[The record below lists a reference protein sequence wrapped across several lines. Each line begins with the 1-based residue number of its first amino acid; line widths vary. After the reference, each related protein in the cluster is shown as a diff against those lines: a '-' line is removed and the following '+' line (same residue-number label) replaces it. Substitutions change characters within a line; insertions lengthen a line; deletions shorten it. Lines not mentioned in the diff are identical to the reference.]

1 MIMIHSSG
9 LRFQYNATTVF
20 NFPGLHCAAGQT
32 CVVTG
37 NSGKGKT
44 TLLHLLGGLLKPS
57 AGSISIA
64 QTEVTTLS
72 GRQLDAFRGKH
83 IGIVFQESHFVQS
96 LNVLDNLL
104 LPARFTG
111 TKGQKEK
118 ALSLLEQLGIAD
130 QVHKPTGSLSQGQ
143 QQRLSIARA
152 LINDPALVLAD
163 EPTSGLDDENCHK
176 VAALLMQQARVAN
189 AALIIVTHDQRL
201 KNEFHHLIHLS

>member
-1 MIMIHSSG
+1 MVHSSG
-9 LRFQYNATTVF
+9 IRFQYNATTLF
-20 NFPGLHCAAGQT
+20 NFPDLHCEAGQA

-37 NSGKGKT
+37 SSGKGKT

-57 AGSISIA
+57 AGHISIA
-64 QTEVTTLS
+64 QTEVTSLG

-83 IGIVFQESHFVQS
+83 IGIIFQQSHFVKS

-111 TKGQKEK
+111 KKGRKDK
-118 ALSLLEQLGIAD
+118 ALSLLQQLGIAD

-176 VAALLMQQARVAN
+176 VAALLQQQTHVAN

-201 KNEFHHLIHLS
+201 KNEFKQIIHLS